1 MKLRVIK
8 GSNPGELLAMD
19 GDTFTIGR
27 EEDNQFVIPEAGVSR
42 HHCRFSRIDGD
53 WLVEDLHSVNGV
65 LVNGVKV
72 DGGMM
77 VKVGDEITV
86 FSHQFRL
93 EDDAATPEAK
103 PVFTAVSN
111 DVVNSAFPEAESPV
125 VEAGPESGKKISNGL
140 MLKLIALLV
149 LLCAIGVVV
158 VVFLRKADG
167 GKASEVERSVGV
179 TEENLIDEKELSSLK
194 PSESVAPPV
203 EEVKIVEEKKAEADE
218 KSAEEPAKVD
228 EVKAGADVEPEP
240 EGEVPAA
247 VTQPALVSAPNLLV
261 VRSVPSDA
269 EVLLDGEAVGATPLV
284 LKDLKEGRHTLE
296 LSSRGYE
303 KMTRQLQ
310 IPEREYDKTYKL
322 VLKPGTIEIVTRPAA
337 AEVWLGRKLLG
348 TTPLLLENFAAGNY
362 EFTLASGGCEKVVV
376 PLTLTEAK
384 GEHIEKDL
392 PSILGSL
399 KLQTTPASCKIFVD
413 GAYMGTSVVSSDN
426 AHISE
431 PFLVENLNPGWAY
444 LKVLHSSGKYDA
456 SLIQIKKGEML
467 STQVAIWLPTH
478 RLTKVTGEAQEVMLL
493 KEGENG
499 DVVVTREYQKPEQVF
514 KPQISKLEKLE
525 DSDIAEYVRQR
536 AETKRPGESGPS
548 TKSQYSLTAAD
559 FASQAKRQEFVPMY
573 GRKMISLTGQV
584 TGKMKDR
591 YGAVILNYTTAIRC
605 YMVPGFSTADLE
617 EVDKLIEAKRN
628 VSIRGLCEG
637 IRDNTIIMS
646 NCICISEPD

>member
-8 GSNPGELLAMD
+8 GSNPGELIAMD

-103 PVFTAVSN
+103 PVLAAVPK

-125 VEAGPESGKKISNGL
+125 EEAEPGLGSKIGTGL
-140 MLKLIALLV
+140 ILKLIALLV

-158 VVFLRKADG
+158 VFFLRKADG
-167 GKASEVERSVGV
+167 GKASEVDSSVGV
-179 TEENLIDEKELSSLK
+179 TAENLIDEKELSSLK

-203 EEVKIVEEKKAEADE
+203 EEVKAVEKEKAEADE
-218 KSAEEPAKVD
+218 KSTEEPAKVD
-228 EVKAGADVEPEP
+228 EVKADAGVEPES
-240 EGEVPAA
+240 EAEPAA
-247 VTQPALVSAPNLLV
+247 AVQPALVSAPNLLV

-269 EVLLDGEAVGATPLV
+269 EVCLDGEAVGTTPLV

-322 VLKPGTIEIVTRPAA
+322 VLKPGTIEIVTRPSV

-348 TTPLLLENFAAGNY
+348 TTPLLLENFTAGRY

-376 PLTLTEAK
+376 PITLTEAK
-384 GEHIEKDL
+384 GEHIEKEL
-392 PSILGSL
+392 TSILGSL
-399 KLQTTPASCKIFVD
+399 KLQTTPAGCKIFVD
-413 GAYMGTSVVSSDN
+413 GEYMGTSVVSSDN
-426 AHISE
+426 VHISE
-431 PFLVENLNPGWAY
+431 PFLIESLNPGWAY

-456 SLIQIKKGEML
+456 SLVQIKKGEML

-478 RLTKVTGEAQEVMLL
+478 RLTKVTGETQEVMLL

-617 EVDKLIEAKRN
+617 EVDKLIEEKRN